1 MDVQKNMKIKS
12 YVGCCVSKANTSAT
26 ESKTLKRIPSISFK
40 KYKLPGINLT
50 KSRQDFHEEN
60 DKILKKDT

>member
-1 MDVQKNMKIKS
+1 M
-12 YVGCCVSKANTSAT
+12 SKANTSGT
-26 ESKTLKRIPSISFK
+26 ESKTLKRMPSTSFK

-50 KSRQDFHEEN
+50 KNMQDFHEEN